1 MLMTYK
7 IDGNKYNVVIER
19 KGNRNTYIRVK
30 EDLTISVTT
39 NYLATKNYIN
49 NLLDENYEALKK
61 MLNKRLKEQERN
73 ENFFYLGKKYDII
86 IVPTIDKIEFDK
98 TRIYVKSKEVLEKW
112 YKREIKR
119 IIEERFMFCLNNFN
133 EVTFIP
139 KLKIRNM
146 KTRWGVCNKRDNSV
160 TINSRLIE
168 YSIDKIDYVI
178 IHELSHFIHFDHSRS
193 FWNLVEYYCKDY
205 KKIRKELR
213 D

>member
-73 ENFFYLGKKYDII
+73 ENFFYL
-86 IVPTIDKIEFDK
+86 
-98 TRIYVKSKEVLEKW
+98 
-112 YKREIKR
+112 
-119 IIEERFMFCLNNFN
+119 
-133 EVTFIP
+133 
-139 KLKIRNM
+139 
-146 KTRWGVCNKRDNSV
+146 
-160 TINSRLIE
+160 
-168 YSIDKIDYVI
+168 
-178 IHELSHFIHFDHSRS
+178 
-193 FWNLVEYYCKDY
+193 
-205 KKIRKELR
+205 
-213 D
+213 